1 MSSLLSSSLIL
12 TTLNNHRYH
21 LNFDNLSREA
31 IIELTEKEKIQQQD
45 WKDIAKRV
53 VANVLVVMR

>member
-1 MSSLLSSSLIL
+1 MIL
-12 TTLNNHRYH
+12 TISNDHRHH
-21 LNFDNLSREA
+21 LNFENSFREA

-53 VANVLVVMR
+53 LANVLVVMR